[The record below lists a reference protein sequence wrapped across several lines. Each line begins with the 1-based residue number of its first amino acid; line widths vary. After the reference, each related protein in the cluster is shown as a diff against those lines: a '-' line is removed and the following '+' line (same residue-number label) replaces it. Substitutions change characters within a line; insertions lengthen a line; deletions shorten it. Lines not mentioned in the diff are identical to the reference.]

1 MISEFSDNGMMSTY
15 ELRRRVVHHAV
26 MKIVHSIWLE
36 GTEISSITPVPAI
49 ASDRWV
55 RQLYTQHPSGLR
67 FVAVVRIGC
76 GRYRVCLL
84 ELTSGF
90 T

>member
-1 MISEFSDNGMMSTY
+1 MSIYGLRLSDAVLYCIPCSNENRSLNLAQRY
-15 ELRRRVVHHAV
+15 RNLVHHA
-26 MKIVHSIWLE
+26 SFR
-36 GTEISSITPVPAI
+36 I

-55 RQLYTQHPSGLR
+55 RQLYTQCPSGLN

-76 GRYRVCLL
+76 GRYRVYLL